1 MAVLTPQQYED
12 AFSMTRRAIVEPT
25 VVSETLD
32 PELVKDLQGLSRL
45 HSDNQ
50 DAADDNKWD
59 IAGQVN
65 EAWDEHSKIF
75 PTKMHYYAECSR
87 VLNANRKR
95 VYFAVSGETLRRY
108 CELRATYDTLVKTA
122 THGKE
127 FIELF
132 TIEHLRVARS
142 LYMDAKVKSPFDALD
157 WCVDG
162 NGKMRSADEMQ
173 EHFDE
178 NRTST
183 KTSFIN
189 SLARFLEKQL
199 PKMKLRNPELVKNL
213 IQQLMEELK

>member
-1 MAVLTPQQYED
+1 MTITYTD
-12 AFSMTRRAIVEPT
+12 AFTMTKPDVGEAPIL
-25 VVSETLD
+25 SDTLD
-32 PELVKDLQGLSRL
+32 PILIRDLQGLSRF
-45 HSDNQ
+45 HSTTQ
-50 DAADDNKWD
+50 DEADDTKWN
-59 IAGQVN
+59 IAGEVN
-65 EAWDEHSKIF
+65 DAWVEHEKIF

-87 VLNANRKR
+87 VLNFGRKR
-95 VYFAVSGETLRRY
+95 KYFSDSGETLRRY
-108 CELRATYDTLVKTA
+108 CEIRMTYDGLSKA
-122 THGKE
+122 DRGDE
-127 FIELF
+127 FLELF
-132 TIEHLRVARS
+132 TMEHLRIARS

-213 IQQLMEELK
+213 IQQLMEELE